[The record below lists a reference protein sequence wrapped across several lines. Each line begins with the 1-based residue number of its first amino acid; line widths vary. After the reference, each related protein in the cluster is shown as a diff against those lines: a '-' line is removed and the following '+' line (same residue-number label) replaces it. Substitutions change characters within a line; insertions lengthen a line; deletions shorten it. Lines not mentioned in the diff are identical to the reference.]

1 MRKFVVGT
9 VAILL
14 FGVVAV
20 LIVYL
25 APTASL
31 WPDGPG
37 DSRATDAA
45 FPRGPLP
52 PLPPAGGTPGGESR
66 ALMALPLVEY
76 GPPPARPPP
85 DSWEAVKPVA
95 RLSALGPVGAAVGR
109 ELAELQPQLSACFDE
124 VSQAR
129 HGQRPYTS
137 TRDEAR
143 LEEAGA
149 TVLVL
154 QLEMSHGEV
163 RIVDAPVETHG
174 SASDGLIACAQ
185 KVLRGHVIKEPAATT
200 GGRARVMFSLM
211 E

>member
-1 MRKFVVGT
+1 MRKLVVGT

-14 FGVVAV
+14 FGVVAILV
-20 LIVYL
+20 VYL
-25 APTASL
+25 APTGSL
-31 WPDGPG
+31 WPDGPP
-37 DSRATDAA
+37 DPRATDAA
-45 FPRGPLP
+45 LLGGPLP
-52 PLPPAGGTPGGESR
+52 PLPPTGGAPGGESP
-66 ALMALPLVEY
+66 APMALPRVEY
-76 GPPPARPPP
+76 GPPPTRPPP
-85 DSWEAVKPVA
+85 DSWEAVQPVA

-124 VSQAR
+124 VFQAR
-129 HGQRPYTS
+129 HGQQPYTS

-143 LEEAGA
+143 LEDAGT

-154 QLEMSHGEV
+154 QLEMSQGEV

-185 KVLRGHVIKEPAATT
+185 KVLRGHVVKDPAATT
-200 GGRARVMFSLM
+200 GRRARVMFSLM